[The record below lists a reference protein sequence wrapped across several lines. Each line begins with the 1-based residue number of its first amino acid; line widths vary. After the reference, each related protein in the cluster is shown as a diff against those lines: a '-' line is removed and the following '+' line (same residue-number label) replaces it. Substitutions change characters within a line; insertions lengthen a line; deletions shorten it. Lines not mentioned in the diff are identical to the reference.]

1 MSLTDKTTILL
12 VSTSDLWT
20 VSVRSL
26 LASLPDI
33 ELLDTAHGSLTA
45 YQTVL
50 EKQPHLLIID
60 DSLPADEAQMLVTMV
75 RAKAFAP
82 YCIWVVPTA
91 RHKKLGSANVA
102 DAIITRSGPSEQL
115 IKAVLSA
122 CEQIK
127 MADPPAGAGN
137 HETPPETR

>member
-1 MSLTDKTTILL
+1 MSRSDKTTILL

-60 DSLPADEAQMLVTMV
+60 DSLPADEVQVLVTMIK
-75 RAKAFAP
+75 AKTFTP

-91 RHKKLGSANVA
+91 RRKKLGSANVA
-102 DAIITRSGPSEQL
+102 DAIVNRSSPSEQL
-115 IKAVLSA
+115 VKAVKSA
-122 CEQIK
+122 CEQINV
-127 MADPPAGAGN
+127 AGPSASTGK
-137 HETPPETR
+137 HGTSPEI